1 MMREELISVT
11 IHILTLFM
19 TFIFYN
25 TLCAIEKRGL
35 QRPALIAIPY
45 LFMEV
50 LQFLRTRAYRII
62 DLNQFIIIFITVF
75 LSLINFQNS
84 MQPVVGLNFYI
95 AVLVVAFFIF
105 STIELTFHGQ
115 RSFHRFV
122 ENRIITL
129 FYILLLLISF
139 EHFSNQNYI
148 LDFYLALLY
157 FIFSLRILSRIEMFH
172 SGEFS
177 RVFNFL
183 FKFNVFIIL
192 LNYYL
197 LSHPNFTAEISPLEG
212 SALFLLYSYLDIY
225 LNKRKAEAGEKIRSS
240 ILKRLDLQ
248 LITFLILLRVGL
260 WII

>member
-84 MQPVVGLNFYI
+84 MQP
-95 AVLVVAFFIF
+95 
-105 STIELTFHGQ
+105 
-115 RSFHRFV
+115 
-122 ENRIITL
+122 
-129 FYILLLLISF
+129 
-139 EHFSNQNYI
+139 
-148 LDFYLALLY
+148 
-157 FIFSLRILSRIEMFH
+157 
-172 SGEFS
+172 
-177 RVFNFL
+177 
-183 FKFNVFIIL
+183 
-192 LNYYL
+192 
-197 LSHPNFTAEISPLEG
+197 
-212 SALFLLYSYLDIY
+212 
-225 LNKRKAEAGEKIRSS
+225 
-240 ILKRLDLQ
+240 
-248 LITFLILLRVGL
+248 
-260 WII
+260 